1 MITLD
6 VQWCCSTYLMLLMI
20 CLQHSLMIS
29 LLAFN
34 IREKSTAFHKRFAAA
49 CNSNFNYFTDT
60 GSSSSSSS
68 SPTLCYMEGRGN
80 NSAVDGMSVLSG
92 RDALLRLYQNAN
104 FMTSPALDPTV
115 FKLWLEAVS
124 SRKMDTD
131 FEFTERIKLRELR
144 RLHIDAINEVES
156 QLELSRASFMTCA
169 AFDELDQLDREIA
182 GGE

>member
-6 VQWCCSTYLMLLMI
+6 VVQWCCSTYLMLLML

-34 IREKSTAFHKRFAAA
+34 TREKSSVFRNRFAAA
-49 CNSNFNYFTDT
+49 CNSNYFTDT
-60 GSSSSSSS
+60 GSRSSSS
-68 SPTLCYMEGRGN
+68 SPTVSCHIEGNGN
-80 NSAVDGMSVLSG
+80 SSTVDRMSVLRG

-104 FMTSPALDPTV
+104 FMTSPALDPSV
-115 FKLWLEAVS
+115 FKQWLEAVS

-144 RLHIDAINEVES
+144 RLHIDSINEVES

-169 AFDELDQLDREIA
+169 AFEELDQLDREIA
-182 GGE
+182 GGG